1 MHDAAK
7 RGNCDFMKECLANKV
22 SVNGL
27 DKAGNTSLHWVHILY
42 LVFFHDKHKLND
54 LYLI

>member
-42 LVFFHDKHKLND
+42 LFFFSINI
-54 LYLI
+54 Y